1 MAACVGA
8 SVCKLT
14 IYINKRGAWGYN
26 IESLRSITM
35 KIQLASS
42 ENIDAWMALVEQ
54 VRNALPGL
62 ETAEAM
68 AEHRAT
74 VLQFMQ
80 SSSAI
85 CAVDAGNI
93 VGTLL
98 FSKENSMLC
107 FLAVDPAYR
116 RRHIAQQMVDF
127 MLTQMEA
134 GKDVTVTTYREGDPN
149 GIAAR
154 AFYKR
159 LGFSEGNLTE
169 EFDCPVQEF
178 ILKR

>member
-1 MAACVGA
+1 M
-8 SVCKLT
+8 
-14 IYINKRGAWGYN
+14 N
-26 IESLRSITM
+26 IQFAKPEH
-35 KIQLASS
+35 
-42 ENIDAWMALVEQ
+42 IDAWMALVEQ
-54 VRNALPGL
+54 VRDAFPGL

-68 AEHRAT
+68 AEHRVT

-85 CAVDAGNI
+85 WAMDAGRAI
-93 VGTLL
+93 GALL
-98 FSKENSMLC
+98 FSKGNSVLC

-116 RRHIAQQMVDF
+116 RRQIARQMVDF

-134 GKDVTVTTYREGDPN
+134 GKDVTVTTYREEDPN

-159 LGFSEGNLTE
+159 LGFSEGRLTE
-169 EFDCPVQEF
+169 EFGSPVQEF
-178 ILKR
+178 VLKR